1 VNRLVEMA
9 RHDET
14 QTSYR
19 LQEIA
24 WLATP
29 KLVPFPIK
37 WLIISAKRFNV
48 LTRRSTSVKRFE
60 EMHA

>member
-1 VNRLVEMA
+1 MIVNRLVEMA

-29 KLVPFPIK
+29 KARTVSNKMVQHFCKTVQRADAPINK
-37 WLIISAKRFNV
+37 CEAF
-48 LTRRSTSVKRFE
+48 
-60 EMHA
+60 